1 MNMIHST
8 FANAA
13 LFRAENGDVVRAEQL
28 LNKSIEIAD
37 SKGTADDRFFAR
49 IYLAQFLVDAG
60 RDQAA
65 EIVYKSAITTAARQ
79 TLNMRHSLALRELA
93 EVVER
98 LGRPNEALALEQL
111 AWKTFESSSDDACQQ
126 AVSINVSVAS

>member
-13 LFRAENGDVVRAEQL
+13 LFRAENGDVARAEQL

-37 SKGTADDRFFAR
+37 SKGNPDDKFFAR

-60 RDQAA
+60 RDEAA
-65 EIVYKSAITTAARQ
+65 EIAYKSAISTAALQ
-79 TLNMRHSLALRELA
+79 SLNMRHSLALRELA

-98 LGRPNEALALEQL
+98 LGRPNEAMALEQL
-111 AWKTFESSSDDACQQ
+111 AWKSFELLADDTCQQ
-126 AVSINVSVAS
+126 AVATCVSVAS